1 MNVLSSELI
10 SCFLRGC
17 VALKVEL
24 VEAIGTL
31 DSQLHSAYKFVSI
44 ACLDG

>member
-1 MNVLSSELI
+1 
-10 SCFLRGC
+10 

-31 DSQLHSAYKFVSI
+31 DSQLHSASLSGLQI
-44 ACLDG
+44 CLDRMS